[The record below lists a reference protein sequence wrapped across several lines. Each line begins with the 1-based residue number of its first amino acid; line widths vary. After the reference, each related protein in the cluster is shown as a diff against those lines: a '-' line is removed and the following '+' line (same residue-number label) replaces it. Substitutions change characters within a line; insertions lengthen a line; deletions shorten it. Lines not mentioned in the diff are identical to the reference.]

1 MQLSLA
7 LGGVLMI
14 PSLIRASN
22 KPGGGEPA
30 RTTGDEMESY
40 HSVAEL
46 EAAVGQ
52 EIGPTDWFEIDQ
64 QRVNGFADDTE
75 DHQWIHVDPERAA
88 KGPFGAPVAHGFLT
102 LSLIPYLSSQ
112 LRTVDNVAMGV
123 NYGLDRVR
131 FPTPVR
137 VGHRIRARATI
148 QSLDRL
154 SDEAVHL
161 VTRVTIEVEGS
172 DKPACV
178 ADMVSRY
185 YFNAPVTAATPAPA
199 GGS

>member
-1 MQLSLA
+1 
-7 LGGVLMI
+7 
-14 PSLIRASN
+14 
-22 KPGGGEPA
+22 
-30 RTTGDEMESY
+30 MESY

-88 KGPFGAPVAHGFLT
+88 KGPFGGPVAHGFLT
-102 LSLIPYLSSQ
+102 LSLIPYFSSQ
-112 LRTVDNVAMGV
+112 LRTVDNVTMGV

-131 FPTPVR
+131 FPAPVR
-137 VGHRIRARATI
+137 VGSRIRARATI
-148 QSLDRL
+148 KSLDKL
-154 SDEAVHL
+154 SDEAVQL
-161 VTRVTIEVEGS
+161 VTRVTIELEGS
-172 DKPACV
+172 EKPACV

-185 YFNAPVTAATPAPA
+185 YFTSPSLAPT
-199 GGS
+199 S